1 MSLLKIELSNQ
12 IEFQLKLVSCVVRQ
26 NAFSRSESVKTVP
39 TEVRVHALF
48 LVMLSLVIL
57 G

>member
-1 MSLLKIELSNQ
+1 MSLLKIELSNAQ

-26 NAFSRSESVKTVP
+26 NALSRSESVKTVP

-48 LVMLSLVIL
+48 LVMLS
-57 G
+57 